1 MENITGATPTIDWE
15 SKDLEGAW
23 KRFQTHINFMFSGPL
38 KKKTEEE
45 KCSYLML
52 WVGEKGRNIY
62 STWNLSEEDSK
73 KLESYTNG
81 FQNYVKPRTNT
92 VYNRFVFQTRSQKP
106 DETFDQFCTELKL
119 LVKDCT
125 YDKNDE
131 MVRDR
136 IVAGVSNA
144 KLRDKLL
151 NIGSDLTLEKAIE
164 TARTHE
170 ISKQQNKIMSGEK
183 PVNLVKSKQ
192 KIQYKPR
199 EEPRAHA
206 SRGEMCQRCGKVHGK
221 NDCKALGQICRK
233 CNKANHFAA
242 MCKSKPQTGKSFH
255 QTGKTFK
262 PKQSHPKYKNR
273 VHTVEY
279 TDDSSDKEL
288 FVGILYEQNVNTV
301 SPEWTIES
309 QINNKV
315 IPMHVDSGAR
325 CNVISEETLKYIDI
339 KTALSKSEI
348 RLKSFSGHTLKSKGT
363 VVLPCT
369 ITGFSL
375 RGGRRPN

>member
-73 KLESYTNG
+73 KLESYTSG

-106 DETFDQFCTELKL
+106 DETFNQFCTELKL

-170 ISKQQNKIMSGEK
+170 ISKQQNKIMSGEE

-206 SRGEMCQRCGKVHGK
+206 SRGEMCQV
-221 NDCKALGQICRK
+221 
-233 CNKANHFAA
+233 
-242 MCKSKPQTGKSFH
+242 
-255 QTGKTFK
+255 
-262 PKQSHPKYKNR
+262 
-273 VHTVEY
+273 
-279 TDDSSDKEL
+279 
-288 FVGILYEQNVNTV
+288 
-301 SPEWTIES
+301 W
-309 QINNKV
+309 
-315 IPMHVDSGAR
+315 
-325 CNVISEETLKYIDI
+325 
-339 KTALSKSEI
+339 
-348 RLKSFSGHTLKSKGT
+348 
-363 VVLPCT
+363 
-369 ITGFSL
+369 
-375 RGGRRPN
+375 